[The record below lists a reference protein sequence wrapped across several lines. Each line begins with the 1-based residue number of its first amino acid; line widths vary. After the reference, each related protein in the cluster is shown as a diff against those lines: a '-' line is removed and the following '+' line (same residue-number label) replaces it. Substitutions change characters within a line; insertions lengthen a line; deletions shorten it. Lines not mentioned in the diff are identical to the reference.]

1 MDHLSELEPT
11 TYCYLTTIPLKKE
24 KKKKNTVLL
33 VLVGLAC

>member
-24 KKKKNTVLL
+24 KKQKTLFYWY
-33 VLVGLAC
+33 